1 MKTRNHTL
9 LSIATAL
16 AGLTTFAVSEP
27 EEASP
32 KPETATPA
40 SVSET
45 AVSIAISEPGFEA
58 NGNWKLA
65 HTGAGVDGLFANDI
79 LPNYIKAGLID
90 TKPDLGSRIA
100 YNNGLHQNLY
110 QVLEATVAANTTYKL
125 SILAIDSTATNPF
138 PGGEL
143 RLGYVSASPTANDDF
158 DWNLLKPTKVDNP
171 LPFNDHENDPG
182 NTTDGITT
190 WTTIFTTGA
199 TPIGIGQKIRI
210 EIVGG
215 GKAQAVFDNVKLDAR
230 AATPTEIVAAA
241 KLVKIPEKQPVV
253 AMFGDSTT
261 DGGMALAVQKELN
274 KLISSEKLR
283 PNMINAGKG
292 GDYAVAA
299 LKRLEKDVLKHKPD
313 IVTISFG
320 LNDTGLRKPDEYKD
334 SLKRMI
340 RTFEDAG
347 IQILLMTST
356 PFNNEQHGWAE
367 KFEELGGLDEYMD
380 KEYCDRMRSLADK
393 NDILLCDLHAIFKNE
408 LKKDADMVNK
418 LISGDGVHLTAEGYQ
433 LIAKHVAPNIIKRLS
448 KE

>member
-1 MKTRNHTL
+1 MKTRNHTF

-16 AGLTTFAVSEP
+16 TGLTTLAVSEP

-32 KPETATPA
+32 KPETPA
-40 SVSET
+40 S
-45 AVSIAISEPGFEA
+45 AVSITISEPGFEA
-58 NGNWKLA
+58 SGNWKNA
-65 HTGAGVDGLFANDI
+65 KTGASVGGLFINEN
-79 LPNYIKAGLID
+79 LTNYLKAGLID
-90 TKPDLGSRIA
+90 KPTDSGSIIA
-100 YNNGLHQNLY
+100 YNNGPDQNIY
-110 QVLEATVAANTTYKL
+110 QVLEATIAANTTYQL
-125 SILAIDSTATNPF
+125 SITAIDTTFSNPF

-143 RLGYVSASPTANDDF
+143 RLGYVSASPTANDDY

-182 NTTDGITT
+182 NATDGIST
-190 WTTIFTTGA
+190 WTTTFTTGA
-199 TPIGIGQKIRI
+199 TPIGIGQKLRI
-210 EIVGG
+210 EILGG

-230 AATPTEIVAAA
+230 AATPTEIVAAT
-241 KLVKIPEKQPVV
+241 KLVKTPEKQSVV
-253 AMFGDSTT
+253 VMFGDSTT
-261 DGGMALAVQKELN
+261 DGGMAPAVQKELN

-292 GDYAVAA
+292 GDYALAA
-299 LKRLEKDVLKHKPD
+299 LKRLEKDVLTHKPD
-313 IVTISFG
+313 LVTISFG

-340 RTFEDAG
+340 RTLKAANIEV
-347 IQILLMTST
+347 LLLTST
-356 PFNNEQHGWAE
+356 PFNNQKHGWAK

-380 KEYCDRMRSLADK
+380 KQYCDRMRSLADK

-408 LKKDADMVNK
+408 FKKDADMINK

-433 LIAKHVAPNIIKRLS
+433 LIAQHVAPNIIKRLS